1 MKVRPIVF
9 FVRHVSHLANHVDP
23 YSKFILEHN
32 FELVVLHTTS
42 LVEKSRGGGDSSG
55 KEYKLVDISS
65 FSYRKINE
73 LITEIAPVGIIFYN
87 FLSLFDVLMIRIA
100 TKKNIHTLYMEH
112 GLLNETHSV
121 KYSVVRLPESIM
133 RYLTISL
140 KYFGF
145 LVSDPIGINYELKVL
160 IDVFLKKKHQ
170 KIKCKSAIF
179 YSEDDFLKAN
189 KIFKYPYESVSFSGY
204 PIFNTKAEAEILVSN
219 KDEGYVLF
227 IHQPVIMAKLTEMS
241 YSEEFRFIKKHAD
254 IVKSFGYKLVVQI
267 HPRESKEMY
276 KKGLFHDNIKVVQ
289 EKDMANIVSK
299 CSFVIGLYSTAL
311 FYAIYLN
318 KPIFIT
324 KYPQFKYDYSFYFKE
339 VGIVLDDLKKLEKE
353 LMEKLYNRKIAD
365 YGKFKER
372 YLGTN
377 NSFQERVETISRVFV
392 SS

>member
-1 MKVRPIVF
+1 MKIRPIVF

-23 YSKFILEHN
+23 YFKFILEHD

-42 LVEKSRGGGDSSG
+42 IVEKSGFAEYLSG

-65 FSYRKINE
+65 FSYRKINQ
-73 LITEIAPVGIIFYN
+73 LLNEIDPIGIIFYN
-87 FLSLFDVLMIRIA
+87 FLSLFDVLMNRIA

-121 KYSVVRLPESIM
+121 KYSVVRLRESIK
-133 RYLTISL
+133 RYITISF

-145 LVSDPIGINYELKVL
+145 LVSNPAGINYEFKVL
-160 IDVFLKKKHQ
+160 IDVFLKKRFE
-170 KIKCKSAIF
+170 KIKCRSAIF

-189 KIFKYPYESVSFSGY
+189 KIFKYPSESVLFSGY
-204 PIFNTKAEAEILVSN
+204 PIFNTKAESEIVVGD

-227 IHQPVIMAKLTEMS
+227 IHQPVVKAKLTEMS

-254 IVKSFGYKLVVQI
+254 IVKSFGYKLVIQI
-267 HPRESKEMY
+267 HPRESKAFY
-276 KKGLFHDNIKVVQ
+276 QDGVSHDNISVVQ
-289 EKDMANIVSK
+289 EKDMAMIVSK

-324 KYPQFKYDYSFYFKE
+324 KYPQFRYDYSFYFKE
-339 VGIVLDDLKKLEKE
+339 VGIVLDDIKDLEKE
-353 LMEKLYNRKIAD
+353 LKENLYSRKLED
-365 YGKFKER
+365 YGKYKKR

-377 NSFQERVETISRVFV
+377 NSFQERVEAISRVFV
-392 SS
+392 RS